1 MFSTAAGKISAIAY
15 EGCPLLGLKH
25 TCAGQPGISP
35 FDPKRSNAEKFGS
48 GRMGSLTLHQ
58 DAAARGT
65 TLLLCALT
73 SGLAKK
79 G

>member
-1 MFSTAAGKISAIAY
+1 MGGDGALSTQWRY
-15 EGCPLLGLKH
+15 Y
-25 TCAGQPGISP
+25 
-35 FDPKRSNAEKFGS
+35 NAEKFGS

-73 SGLAKK
+73 SGLARRRNEWLVNM
-79 G
+79 

>member
-1 MFSTAAGKISAIAY
+1 M
-15 EGCPLLGLKH
+15 LGLRE
-25 TCAGQPGISP
+25 PI
-35 FDPKRSNAEKFGS
+35 GS

-73 SGLAKK
+73 CGLARKEE
-79 G
+79 